1 MNPATQSFRD
11 HLSRLDQARELLTL
25 SQPVSPEFE
34 LGACLSILDDGPAL
48 QFADVVGSD
57 LPVVGNILNS
67 RERMAAALGIGVA
80 DIEDAIAASA
90 TAPIQPRIGDQAPW
104 QEISAPTDGVIG
116 AGLGHGRFV
125 RPSVLS
131 TVSA

>member
-11 HLSRLDQARELLTL
+11 HLSRLDQAGELLTL
-25 SQPVSPEFE
+25 SQPVSPQFE

-48 QFADVVGSD
+48 QFADVVDSD

-67 RERMAAALGIGVA
+67 RERMAAALGVDVA

-90 TAPIQPRIGDQAPW
+90 TAIGSRRPAETARVTIWPRW
-104 QEISAPTDGVIG
+104 W
-116 AGLGHGRFV
+116 LGET
-125 RPSVLS
+125 PSIAVSWLS
-131 TVSA
+131 SLKRA